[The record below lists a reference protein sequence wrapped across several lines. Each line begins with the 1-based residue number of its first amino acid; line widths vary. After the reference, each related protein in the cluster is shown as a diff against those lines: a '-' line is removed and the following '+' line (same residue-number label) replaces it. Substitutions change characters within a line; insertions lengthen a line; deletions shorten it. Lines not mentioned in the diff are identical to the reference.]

1 MSEQSGGAGS
11 PDGVPSSNAG
21 NQSRRERQ
29 SRSNRNNRPRSNP
42 FAGDPSIEF
51 LKGYVY
57 DVGPKSK
64 DQFSTTTEALVNTSK
79 ETEVSGKEE
88 VASSTAFDPNNLRFD
103 PILDPP
109 TPAKIDDIVK
119 MEIWKL
125 QLKEAHAKRNDRQD
139 VINAAYSIV
148 RKQCSDAQWNLV
160 ESHKDH
166 AEVQAKMDVIGL
178 LKLIRNALY
187 SGATTRNSCV
197 SAQDAMVKLFTFRQS
212 KTMENAD
219 YLKKFKE
226 LTELVAFNGTIIG
239 VKETRVTDMIKEIA
253 KDKNVPTEDEYEKA
267 KDMAQEQ
274 FHAILLIRHADK
286 NRFGQ
291 LIAYLENSFTMGED
305 RYPRTVTK
313 AYEILV
319 NYKKFVQH
327 AHDASEHGMSYH
339 TKQTNNNETHVPRED
354 QIMEEEAVAELE
366 EPVAEEEEEQ
376 VVVYETTSG
385 EETEMVNTTFLK
397 KTLTQE
403 IQITA
408 LAIP

>member
-1 MSEQSGGAGS
+1 
-11 PDGVPSSNAG
+11 
-21 NQSRRERQ
+21 
-29 SRSNRNNRPRSNP
+29 
-42 FAGDPSIEF
+42 
-51 LKGYVY
+51 
-57 DVGPKSK
+57 
-64 DQFSTTTEALVNTSK
+64 
-79 ETEVSGKEE
+79 
-88 VASSTAFDPNNLRFD
+88 
-103 PILDPP
+103 
-109 TPAKIDDIVK
+109 
-119 MEIWKL
+119 
-125 QLKEAHAKRNDRQD
+125 LKEAHAKRNDRQD

-286 NRFGQ
+286 NRFGE

-339 TKQTNNNETHVPRED
+339 TKQTDNNETHVPRED
-354 QIMEEEAVAELE
+354 RNHGGRGGRGTGRAGRGRGRGAGRGIRNNVRGGDRNGEYHLLE
-366 EPVAEEEEEQ
+366 ED
-376 VVVYETTSG
+376 TDTGDTNNGSSNTS
-385 EETEMVNTTFLK
+385 
-397 KTLTQE
+397 
-403 IQITA
+403 
-408 LAIP
+408 IP